1 MTSLSDKLV
10 RYDDF
15 EAVQRHT
22 KLESDLIEFSTFL
35 LFLNRFEHVSQ
46 DFPEGV

>member
-1 MTSLSDKLV
+1 M
-10 RYDDF
+10 RF

-22 KLESDLIEFSTFL
+22 KLESDLIESSTFL
-35 LFLNRFEHVSQ
+35 LISNRFEHVSQ

>member
-1 MTSLSDKLV
+1 VM
-10 RYDDF
+10 RF

-35 LFLNRFEHVSQ
+35 LFSNRFEHVSQ